1 VTSDN
6 GAHAEPVHLDEKGHK
21 SNGNW
26 RGPEIRCVGGR
37 PPCAVHR
44 SLAGQG
50 ETAQHVRADDL
61 RDRPDGD
68 RRAAHRT
75 SVPDGAGEDSVSFL
89 GLLDG
94 STTGPTREAT
104 ILHSVD
110 GAFAVRQGD
119 WMLILCRGSGGWTL
133 REAGATKQ
141 SLPPIQLYN
150 LRDDP
155 GETKNVA
162 AAHEDVVQRLNA
174 LLLTYQSEGR
184 SVPRRASV
192 P

>member
-1 VTSDN
+1 MATV
-6 GAHAEPVHLDEKGHK
+6 
-21 SNGNW
+21 
-26 RGPEIRCVGGR
+26 
-37 PPCAVHR
+37 
-44 SLAGQG
+44 
-50 ETAQHVRADDL
+50 AQL
-61 RDRPDGD
+61 IG
-68 RRAAHRT
+68 T

-119 WMLILCRGSGGWTL
+119 WMIILCRGSGGWTL
-133 REAGATKQ
+133 REPAATKQ
-141 SLPPIQLYN
+141 NLPPLQLYN

-155 GETKNVA
+155 AETTNVA
-162 AAHEDVVQRLNA
+162 AEHADVVQRLKA
-174 LLLTYQSEGR
+174 LLSTYQSEGR
-184 SVPRRASV
+184 SVPHRASA